1 MGKLLREFAFYCK
14 IIKMISITGILLF
27 VVILSVITIT
37 HELGHLLVAKAFG
50 VYCKEFS
57 LGMGPKLYSKKTKET
72 EYSIRAL
79 LIGGFVSMV
88 GEQEDDPAIQE
99 LNIPK
104 ERTLK
109 GIAKWKQICV
119 MFAGIFMN
127 FVTALII
134 YSLLMLNIGTYTI
147 ANKPIIESIRQ
158 DMPAYSSGLKEG
170 DIVTKVELQNGTSIS
185 PETYSELTTF
195 LLSFYDGNGPWIMT
209 VERNGES
216 LKYQIT
222 PEYYEA
228 EQRYIIGITF
238 SNVATKT
245 VDINLLNCFKYG
257 FIYMCDMVKMIF
269 ISLSSLFRGIG
280 LKNLSGP
287 VGIYQAVEQ
296 SIDYGVA
303 YYMELVAMISVNV
316 AMFNALPIPAFD
328 GGRVLLLLIEVIIRR
343 PLPKK
348 LENAVLAASWVLI
361 LSLILFVSYNDI
373 IKLVG
378 GY

>member
-287 VGIYQAVEQ
+287 VGIYQVVEQ

-328 GGRVLLLLIEVIIRR
+328 GGRVLLLLIEVIIGR

-348 LENAVLAASWVLI
+348 FENAVLAASWVLI

>member
-1 MGKLLREFAFYCK
+1 
-14 IIKMISITGILLF
+14 MISITGILLF

-287 VGIYQAVEQ
+287 VGIYQVVEQ

-348 LENAVLAASWVLI
+348 FENAVLAASWVLI

>member
-88 GEQEDDPAIQE
+88 GEQEDDPAIKE

-287 VGIYQAVEQ
+287 VGIYQVVEQ